1 MIKRNLFLLCGLVSH
16 VHAGIEFKAD
26 ERVTALVNIQQ
37 EVTPVVK
44 ELFSLTGISFDGSL
58 VDAQRVAQEICRR
71 PNDPTSNLRKEPW
84 TKPASPFDTKFEQAL
99 PLFERMNFFEEVLPE
114 NKEYTYAIV
123 LGGCMRWMRQRLA
136 SLVKAWNS
144 GVRFSQVVV
153 LTGDRSRDIE
163 YENDLE
169 LGNRDNGI
177 MPIKIG
183 WSLPN
188 ILPDNETGLVQL
200 LFAQADLPV
209 EFAQLPLTIV
219 NAPKRYL
226 PDGKLVR
233 PNTRTTIEHWLEQ
246 SPKPSVGSCLVASSQ
261 PYVTYQDVVM
271 RCFMPAGFTVE
282 TIGSAIHP
290 DDKTMS
296 TLTDVVALTLSYQV
310 TRFREQSILKRSV
323 SD

>member
-1 MIKRNLFLLCGLVSH
+1 MKKTIFLFCSLMGY

-26 ERVTALVNIQQ
+26 ERVRALVTQDQQ
-37 EVTPVVK
+37 ITPVVK
-44 ELFSLTGISFDGSL
+44 ELFSLTEITCDGSL
-58 VDAQRVAQEICRR
+58 ADAKRVALEVFRR
-71 PNDPTSNLRKEPW
+71 PNNPKSNLRKEPW
-84 TKPASPFDTKFEQAL
+84 TKPASPFDANFEQAL

-114 NKEYTYAIV
+114 SKEYTYAIV

-144 GVRFSQVVV
+144 GVRFSQIVV
-153 LTGDRSRDIE
+153 LTGDRPRDVE
-163 YENDLE
+163 YENDFE
-169 LGNRDNGI
+169 LNNRDNGI
-177 MPIKIG
+177 MPIKAG
-183 WSLPN
+183 WCLPN
-188 ILPDNETGLVQL
+188 VLPNNETGLVQL
-200 LFAQADLPV
+200 LFDQADLPV

-246 SPKPSVGSCLVASSQ
+246 DPRPTVGSCLVASSQ

-271 RCFMPAGFTVE
+271 RCCMPAEFSIE

-296 TLTDVVALTLSYQV
+296 TLTDVLAVTLMYQHA
-310 TRFREQSILKRSV
+310 RMS
-323 SD
+323 